1 MLQVSRA
8 YGQRGFTLIE
18 LMIVTAI
25 VAMLAAFAIASY
37 SEYVRKARRAD
48 AQQRIQ
54 QIALA
59 QERFRAENPG
69 YTSAWSALGGDPDT
83 ADPQATGLHYDWP
96 DVVVDNTATP
106 KTFTITANA
115 VGGQQKDK
123 VGSQSCATLT
133 MTQAGTGSPAACWA
147 K

>member
-8 YGQRGFTLIE
+8 YGQGGFTLIE
-18 LMIVTAI
+18 LVIVTVI
-25 VAMLAAFAIASY
+25 VAMLAAFAISSY
-37 SEYVRKARRAD
+37 SDYVRKARRAD

-54 QIALA
+54 QIVLA

-69 YTSAWSALGGDPDT
+69 YTSAWASLGGDPDSV
-83 ADPQATGLHYDWP
+83 DPEATGRYYDWP
-96 DVVVDNTATP
+96 DVVVDNTVTP
-106 KTFTITANA
+106 RTFTITASA
-115 VGGQQKDK
+115 VGSQAKDK

-133 MTQAGTGSPAACWA
+133 MNQAGNGTPAACWA